1 MDNDKTYTR
10 EQLDFINEYCTTYGL
25 FPDQI
30 VFFGDDPKPL
40 FDREATSVLLH
51 RLTDCIG
58 IEDDVVPSVFDDT
71 ITIKYRVTFKDGS
84 FASSTGVANFGE
96 LKNGEAMSAEEIKSL
111 ATSRA
116 ARSALTNKGI
126 DLIRLHERRKSADD
140 AIDSVSQRSAFKLE
154 RDLLLGSVHILGKE
168 KGLITYWSNR
178 EWRRSLNDLFD
189 VESSRDLSDVQLKGF
204 QAYLK
209 TLPDAKTLAA

>member
-1 MDNDKTYTR
+1 MNKDKTYTR

-126 DLIRLHERRKSADD
+126 DLVKLHEFGKHRDRALSITAPAKS
-140 AIDSVSQRSAFKLE
+140 E
-154 RDLLLGSVHILGKE
+154 RDRLLATVHLLRDE
-168 KGLITYWSNR
+168 KGLADV
-178 EWRRSLNDLFD
+178 EWRRTLKMLYYIDSSGSLS
-189 VESSRDLSDVQLKGF
+189 VEQLKDF
-204 QAYLK
+204 QARLN
-209 TLPDAKTLAA
+209 TLPDAEKLAA

>member
-1 MDNDKTYTR
+1 MNKDKTYTR

-96 LKNGEAMSAEEIKSL
+96 LKNGEPMSAEEIKSL

-126 DLIRLHERRKSADD
+126 DLVKLHEVRKHPD
-140 AIDSVSQRSAFKLE
+140 RSAYPNAFASAAKSE
-154 RDLLLGSVHILGKE
+154 RDRLLARVHLLRDE
-168 KGLITYWSNR
+168 KGLTDV
-178 EWRRSLNDLFD
+178 EWRRTLKMLYYIDSSGSLS
-189 VESSRDLSDVQLKGF
+189 VEQLKDF
-204 QAYLK
+204 QARLN
-209 TLPDAKTLAA
+209 TLPDAEKLAA